1 MATELEQRNKAL
13 VLQTQDE
20 VWNKGNLDFI
30 NQAVAPDFIDHP
42 TKRAWD
48 VPAQGRDAMVQAAK
62 ALRAAMPDYH
72 SEPIQIVAE
81 DDRVTILARIT
92 GTQSGTLFNL
102 PATGKSFSVT
112 EISEFRL
119 ANGKIVERWG
129 LVDMVGMMMQLGHVP
144 GGH

>member
-1 MATELEQRNKAL
+1 MATEQEQRNKAL
-13 VLQTQDE
+13 ILQTQDE
-20 VWNKGNLDFI
+20 VWNKGNLNII
-30 NQAVAPDFIDHP
+30 NQNVASEFVDHP
-42 TKRAWD
+42 TRRAWE
-48 VPAQGRDAMVQAAK
+48 VPSQGRDAMAQAVTM
-62 ALRAAMPDYH
+62 LRTAFPNYH
-72 SEPIQIVAE
+72 SEPMQVVAE
-81 DDRVTILARIT
+81 DDRVTILMRLT
-92 GTQSGTLFNL
+92 GTQSGPLFNF